1 MLRVRFISALVIS
14 IVLVGGA
21 MWFRF
26 VKIPPYTNPVATVTQ
41 VEQVESTSTDD
52 LLLTDFFNTE
62 TSIPATSTTAL
73 SQTDLI
79 GRQLFSDYLALKSE
93 GKTTPDDINA
103 FAASLAESI
112 KNVNL
117 SIPKINSNQ
126 VIVLPESETN
136 LATYGNTM
144 TNIRNKYKNLVATQT
159 GNSGGDITDTNSSAF
174 STFMSALGKLYQA
187 AANELLLVGV
197 PASLA
202 QNHVDLI
209 NYYLET
215 GEVIKLIS
223 KTSEDPLQ
231 AYAAL
236 NIYTKNGGRESELLL
251 NIQKTM
257 MAHGI
262 IFNSSI

>member
-14 IVLVGGA
+14 IALVGGA
-21 MWFRF
+21 LWFRF
-26 VKIPPYTNPVATVTQ
+26 VRIPPYANQAVSVSQ
-41 VEQVESTSTDD
+41 VETFSSDSD
-52 LLLTDFFNTE
+52 PLLTDFFNTE
-62 TSIPATSTTAL
+62 ASLPATSTTAL

-79 GRQLFSDYLALKSE
+79 GRQLFTDYLALKSE

-117 SIPKINSNQ
+117 SIPKINPNQ

-174 STFMSALGKLYQA
+174 STFMSALGKLYKA

-202 QNHVDLI
+202 TNHINLI

-215 GEVIKLIS
+215 AEVMRLIGNTS
-223 KTSEDPLQ
+223 KDSLQ

-236 NIYTKNGGRESELLL
+236 NIYIKNSGRESELLL
-251 NIQKTM
+251 NIQRTF

-262 IFNSSI
+262 IFNSI

>member
-112 KNVNL
+112 KNHNL
-117 SIPKINSNQ
+117 SI
-126 VIVLPESETN
+126 T
-136 LATYGNTM
+136 
-144 TNIRNKYKNLVATQT
+144 
-159 GNSGGDITDTNSSAF
+159 
-174 STFMSALGKLYQA
+174 
-187 AANELLLVGV
+187 
-197 PASLA
+197 
-202 QNHVDLI
+202 
-209 NYYLET
+209 
-215 GEVIKLIS
+215 
-223 KTSEDPLQ
+223 
-231 AYAAL
+231 
-236 NIYTKNGGRESELLL
+236 
-251 NIQKTM
+251 
-257 MAHGI
+257 
-262 IFNSSI
+262 

>member
-1 MLRVRFISALVIS
+1 MSRIRFIGALAVSVALI
-14 IVLVGGA
+14 GGA
-21 MWFRF
+21 LWFRF
-26 VKIPPYTNPVATVTQ
+26 VRIAPYSAQVVSVSELEQLLSEDAFLKDLYSATT
-41 VEQVESTSTDD
+41 TPRA
-52 LLLTDFFNTE
+52 
-62 TSIPATSTTAL
+62 ISTTTL